1 MMQENKQKVSIFI
14 AVLFMIT
21 KTWGRLKHWSVEDVF
36 TKLQHINMMDY
47 YIALKMII
55 KIM

>member
-21 KTWGRLKHWSVEDVF
+21 KTWGRQKHWSVEDVF

>member
-36 TKLQHINMMDY
+36 TQLQHINMMDY